1 VKNVF
6 NDKRGFTGLE
16 AAITLIA
23 FVIVAAV
30 FSYVVLNMGFYTTQK
45 SAQVTKTGLAQS
57 SSSMELAGNVIG
69 FNTGNSTIGTITVY
83 V

>member
-1 VKNVF
+1 MVRKVI
-6 NDKRGFTGLE
+6 DDTRGFTGLE

-45 SAQVTKTGLAQS
+45 SQQVTKTGLEQS
-57 SSSMELAGNVIG
+57 SSSMELAGMQ
-69 FNTGNSTIGTITVY
+69 
-83 V
+83 